1 MRHDISTL
9 FVSSINI
16 KRCADVA
23 NVGVASHRHIL
34 SYVARRLRESYKRED
49 AEVGFLYKSIFVL
62 FMFNNGINRDSN
74 YETFNLSPFSAS
86 VILCLESPLAGANW
100 KISNY
105 VSALWYTVMN
115 LYCRHYTVVVLANGD
130 LTWQNP
136 SRCMYEALL
145 APIKSTLASSATQI
159 ECYLLTLSSKR
170 AKQYLTR
177 N

>member
-1 MRHDISTL
+1 MCWRCQRRSREP
-9 FVSSINI
+9 SSYPVI
-16 KRCADVA
+16 RCTTFTRKLQE
-23 NVGVASHRHIL
+23 G
-34 SYVARRLRESYKRED
+34 RRGGWS
-49 AEVGFLYKSIFVL
+49 FYKSIFVL
-62 FMFNNGINRDSN
+62 FMYNNGINRDSN

-86 VILCLESPLAGANW
+86 VILCLEPPLAGANW

-105 VSALWYTVMN
+105 VPALWYTVMN
-115 LYCRHYTVVVLANGD
+115 LYRRHYTVVVLGNGA

-136 SRCMYEALL
+136 SWYMYEALL

-159 ECYLLTLSSKR
+159 GRYLLALSSKR